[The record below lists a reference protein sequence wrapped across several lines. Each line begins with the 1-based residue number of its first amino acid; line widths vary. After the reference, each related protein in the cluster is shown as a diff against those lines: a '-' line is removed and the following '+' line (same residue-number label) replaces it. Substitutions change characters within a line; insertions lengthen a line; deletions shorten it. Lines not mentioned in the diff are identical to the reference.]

1 MTLSP
6 ETPHP
11 LLMGVLNITPDSF
24 SDGGQFSDA
33 DHAVAHG
40 LQLAR
45 DGAAIID
52 VGGES
57 TRPGSER
64 INADEQIQRV
74 VEPIRR
80 LRLALNKQGFEGVTI
95 SIDTT
100 LSPVARAAL
109 DAGAGMLNDVSAG
122 REDEAMFSLSAER
135 GVPIVLMHMLGSPGT
150 MQVAPAYDDVVAD
163 VLAFLIERADA
174 AVQAGVAREMIWLDP
189 GIGFGKTL
197 DHNLALLG
205 SLARFVE
212 TGYRVLLG
220 VSRKRFIAGCCHGFA
235 QPGAS
240 ERLPG
245 TLAANLIGAQTGV
258 HALRIHDVAEHRQ
271 ALAVLCSVELNIYRT
286 G

>member
-1 MTLSP
+1 
-6 ETPHP
+6 
-11 LLMGVLNITPDSF
+11 
-24 SDGGQFSDA
+24 
-33 DHAVAHG
+33 
-40 LQLAR
+40 
-45 DGAAIID
+45 
-52 VGGES
+52 
-57 TRPGSER
+57 
-64 INADEQIQRV
+64 
-74 VEPIRR
+74 
-80 LRLALNKQGFEGVTI
+80 
-95 SIDTT
+95 
-100 LSPVARAAL
+100 
-109 DAGAGMLNDVSAG
+109 
-122 REDEAMFSLSAER
+122 
-135 GVPIVLMHMLGSPGT
+135 